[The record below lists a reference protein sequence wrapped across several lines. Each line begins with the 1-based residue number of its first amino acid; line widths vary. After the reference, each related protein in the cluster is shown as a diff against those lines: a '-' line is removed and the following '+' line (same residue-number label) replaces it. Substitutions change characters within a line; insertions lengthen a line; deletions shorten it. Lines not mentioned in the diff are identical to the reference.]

1 MFRRTIKQQNIIGFL
16 FIVICIL
23 YHTACHKRINR
34 KGKRPIKGDYILYHW
49 GAHKPTNCSC
59 LSKWVFRYYL
69 SFLPLSLHTV
79 CLQTDRLNPSAR
91 VHYVVRLVHTYFVL
105 YAVRYCFKKQ
115 KFNNQAN
122 MIYFWMLKQIVPFI
136 RTR

>member
-49 GAHKPTNCSC
+49 GLINQPIVVVSQNGVLDNIFSP
-59 LSKWVFRYYL
+59 
-69 SFLPLSLHTV
+69 SFTVHSV

-91 VHYVVRLVHTYFVL
+91 VHYVARLVHTYFVL

-122 MIYFWMLKQIVPFI
+122 MIYFWMLK
-136 RTR
+136 